1 MSALRTIGTR
11 GTLGPMGDTH
21 RVAIAPELF
30 NEARRYMVEHGLPTV
45 RSAVEAMIEAQSH
58 KESGAPVIANT
69 QEVAHCENGEA
80 ENATAEYERPLPR
93 VLSHR
98 FKNLVV
104 PNGAPT
110 RKETR

>member
-1 MSALRTIGTR
+1 MSSLRTIGTR

-58 KESGAPVIANT
+58 KEPGAPIIANT

-80 ENATAEYERPLPR
+80 ENATA
-93 VLSHR
+93 
-98 FKNLVV
+98 
-104 PNGAPT
+104 G
-110 RKETR
+110 